1 MSRTI
6 SGLRT
11 GFFDEIEVEED
22 FAIHGTLKT
31 GGVATTGDVSCG
43 GLTATG
49 IIAGG
54 SLDAGAGQIQ
64 TTGTVS
70 ATTLSG
76 VNVGCTSLSCAS
88 VVVGQDLATITTDGA
103 ITAVSLDAESGQIQ
117 TTGDLSA
124 ITLHISKD
132 KWRSRC
138 VQG

>member
-11 GFFDEIEVEED
+11 GLFDEIEVEED
-22 FAIHGTLKT
+22 FAIHGTLKP

-54 SLDAGAGQIQ
+54 SFDAGAGQIQ

-70 ATTLSG
+70 ATTLSSFT
-76 VNVGCTSLSCAS
+76 VGCTSLS
-88 VVVGQDLATITTDGA
+88 
-103 ITAVSLDAESGQIQ
+103 SGQR
-117 TTGDLSA
+117 GCGA
-124 ITLHISKD
+124 EPRNHH
-132 KWRSRC
+132 
-138 VQG
+138 V